1 MKGFSDTNSSK
12 FVVQK
17 SVYGV
22 YCIDGIVYS
31 PYWAALHHPSSE
43 MPWSAHARTYILIY
57 HWKKKCCQFSQ
68 WNSETVICWIPL
80 ICAAL
85 TCVAMHW
92 CLSACSIGSVVMH
105 CTTLQ
110 YTQVYSITLSLR
122 HTFCSTAS
130 IHNLFSLLLCIR
142 FWCISVRAH
151 LYSALHTAQQM
162 HSCHDGPGGCP
173 SEISKGCPGPPREVR
188 CGRFDMQIM
197 ALVFTFEMI

>member
-1 MKGFSDTNSSK
+1 MVCTALKWNC
-12 FVVQK
+12 VQ
-17 SVYGV
+17 SLLNCVAPPQFRNAMI
-22 YCIDGIVYS
+22 C
-31 PYWAALHHPSSE
+31 AC
-43 MPWSAHARTYILIY
+43 TYIWIY

-173 SEISKGCPGPPREVR
+173 SEISKGCPRPPREVG